1 MKTPTFNRAY
11 KEILNYV
18 LQFCINRMYYGPGKN
33 FPISHGALSGFIA
46 ESADDPVIVGDL
58 VRVTC
63 GHVQQWRF
71 SWVREIKQ
79 HPHGNEYLLQSA
91 ETGDLCW
98 WSNVS
103 IDYFLRKDLAERTN
117 WTWDDE
123 QYEFWDKWLKAAKLE
138 GEYLIRP
145 CAPSFDGEGN
155 ATISVRTRWGLD
167 SVSPSRFVVNYR
179 KTTIKSLR
187 ALYLEMV
194 EESNQTRKE
203 DSCPPTQQTS
213 TDAPPDKSASS

>member
-1 MKTPTFNRAY
+1 MKTPTFTRAY
-11 KEILNYV
+11 KEILDYIH
-18 LQFCINRMYYGPGKN
+18 QFCINRMYYGPERN
-33 FPISHGALSGFIA
+33 FPISHGALSGFIPEHDA
-46 ESADDPVIVGDL
+46 DPVRVGDL
-58 VRVTC
+58 VQVTC
-63 GHVQQWRF
+63 GHVMHWRF
-71 SWVREIKQ
+71 SWVDDIKT
-79 HPHGNEYLLQSA
+79 HPGGEKEYLLRSA
-91 ETGDLCW
+91 ENGEMCW

-103 IDYFLRKDLAERTN
+103 ICYFIRKDLADRVN
-117 WTWDDE
+117 WKWNDE

-145 CAPSFDGEGN
+145 CAPEFDDKGN

-187 ALYLEMV
+187 ALYLELV
-194 EESNQTRKE
+194 EESNQTRKK
-203 DSCPPTQQTS
+203 DSCQQQPTS